1 MDELEFRRR
10 IYANPADDDD
20 ALYTAAQSDADNE
33 AFWKDIKSLDD
44 KLRNAANVPVPD
56 DLANKLILNTSLVEF
71 NQHKRRNRWYIGLAA
86 SVAFTCGIALTA
98 WQQQHTELDQA
109 ALTHMYYAEHEQP
122 VGNARITPQL
132 VNAKLA
138 QFGAELDPSI
148 GKIAS
153 INYCLLD
160 TIRSLHMI
168 IETPQGRMSVFL
180 VPDNSQV
187 APNEFSDPVY
197 KGTSYALQK
206 TNVLVIGEKS
216 ADLPAFTS
224 QLQQRLKLST

>member
-20 ALYTAAQSDADNE
+20 ELCMAAQSNADNE
-33 AFWKDIKSLDD
+33 AFWKDIKALDE
-44 KLRNAANVPVPD
+44 KLKDAANVSVPD

-98 WQQQHTELDQA
+98 WQQQHVELDQA
-109 ALTHMYYAEHEQP
+109 ALAHMYYAEHEQP
-122 VGNARITPQL
+122 VGDAAITPQL

-138 QFGAELDPSI
+138 QFGAQLDPSI

-153 INYCLLD
+153 VNYCLLD
-160 TIRSLHMI
+160 AIRSLHMI

-180 VPDNSQV
+180 VPDNAKP
-187 APNEFSDPVY
+187 APGEFSDPMY

-206 TNVLVIGEKS
+206 TNVLVVGDKNS
-216 ADLPAFTS
+216 DLPAFTS
-224 QLQQRLKLST
+224 QLQQRLILST